1 MAIRVRVQELRKAR
15 GWSIAE
21 LARRS
26 GLLAPAISRIEAHPR
41 ASVRFPT
48 LEKLAAALGV
58 DPPMLLAYEPE
69 PPPKPPR
76 KRRGR

>member
-1 MAIRVRVQELRKAR
+1 MKDLREAR

-26 GLLAPAISRIEAHPR
+26 GLSRPAISRIEADPY

-48 LEKLAAALGV
+48 LERLAAALQV
-58 DPPMLLAYEPE
+58 DPPMLLAWELGT
-69 PPPKPPR
+69 PPA
-76 KRRGR
+76 KRSKRGK